1 MLRSIYGEAAATAT
15 NLKVTATGGGGDD
28 DDAMETFKM
37 WQTAREHSLFV
48 NRLNQKMYPIEGNEI
63 NFSLPFEHSL
73 I

>member
-48 NRLNQKMYPIEGNEI
+48 NRL
-63 NFSLPFEHSL
+63 
-73 I
+73 